1 MILITKNQMSINLR
15 IEGIIHHS
23 IFTERNCDTLEEY
36 KINIVRNLNS
46 IDFQEKITNYESCGK
61 SLHVSRPRMRTL
73 LYTSIVLNKKL
84 FEEIGYEKYSSR
96 EGHDISDNDVWEL
109 IEECV
114 NILVKKQKCKN

>member
-1 MILITKNQMSINLR
+1 M
-15 IEGIIHHS
+15 
-23 IFTERNCDTLEEY
+23 
-36 KINIVRNLNS
+36 NS

-73 LYTSIVLNKKL
+73 LYMSIVLNKKL
-84 FEEIGYEKYSSR
+84 FEEIGYNKYFSK
-96 EGHDISDNDVWEL
+96 EGHDICDNDVWEL

>member
-1 MILITKNQMSINLR
+1 MSINLR

-23 IFTERNCDTLEEY
+23 IFTERNSDTWDEY
-36 KINIVRNLNS
+36 KTNIIRNLNS
-46 IDFQEKITNYESCGK
+46 IDFQEKIENHESCGK

-84 FEEIGYEKYSSR
+84 FEEIGYDKYSSR
-96 EGHDISDNDVWEL
+96 EGHDIHDNDVWEL

-114 NILVKKQKCKN
+114 NILVKKQQCKN